1 MAGKERDI
9 SMNVKLSKRSKPDF
23 QSEFLASILKAN
35 ADPNIVTFAGGNP
48 NAESFPVKAMNAAA
62 DKVLKENGVMAL
74 QYSGTQGYL
83 PLRQFIADRYK
94 KMDLA
99 VDPSEIIITNG
110 SQQALDLFSSVM
122 LDPGDS
128 VLVENPTYLAA
139 LQTFHLYDPEVVPI
153 ELHEDGIDVRQLET
167 AIREKKPQFMY
178 LIPNFQNPTGLTYSE
193 EVREKAAAV
202 FRNSDV
208 IVLEDNP
215 YGDLRFSGEAGHSF
229 AWYLG
234 EQCCL
239 LGTFSKIVSPGMRV
253 GWIVCKQREIL
264 DKMLT
269 YKATLD
275 LHTNMFGHMVLYQ
288 YLKDNDL
295 DEHLEKAR
303 LLYKQKAEH
312 MIACIEKY
320 FPEGCSCTKPEGGM
334 FLWVTLPEGLR
345 GVEIQRASV
354 AKGIAVCAGDPFYE
368 YERNVPHL
376 RLNFSNGTDEEIDRG
391 MRIVGEVIREQL
403 NH

>member
-1 MAGKERDI
+1 ME
-9 SMNVKLSKRSKPDF
+9 VKLSRRSQPDF
-23 QSEFLASILKAN
+23 QSEFLANILTAN
-35 ADPNIVTFAGGNP
+35 ASPDVVTFAGGNP
-48 NAESFPVKAMNAAA
+48 NAESFPVAAMNAAA

-83 PLRQFIADRYK
+83 PLRRYIAERYK
-94 KMDLA
+94 KMDLD

-122 LDPGDS
+122 IDPGDR

-139 LQTFHLYDPEVVPI
+139 LQTFHLYQPEIVPVD
-153 ELHEDGIDVRQLET
+153 LNEDGVDVEQLARLIE
-167 AIREKKPQFMY
+167 EKKPQFMY
-178 LIPNFQNPTGLTYSE
+178 LIPNFQNPTGLSYSA
-193 EVREKAAAV
+193 EVREKAAEV
-202 FRNSDV
+202 FRGSNV

-215 YGDLRFSGEAGHSF
+215 YGELRFSGEAGRSF

-253 GWIVCKQREIL
+253 GWIVCKQKQIL

-269 YKATLD
+269 YKATMD
-275 LHTNMFGHMVLYQ
+275 LHTNMFGQMVLTQ
-288 YLKDNDL
+288 YLLDNDL
-295 DEHLEKAR
+295 DEHIERTR
-303 LLYKQKAEH
+303 LLYKQKAEF

-320 FPEGCSCTKPEGGM
+320 FPAGCSCTHPQGGM

-345 GVEIQRASV
+345 GVDVQNATIKR
-354 AKGIAVCAGDPFYE
+354 GIAVCAGDPFYE
-368 YERNVPHL
+368 DKRGVPNL
-376 RLNFSNGTDEEIDRG
+376 RLNFSNGTDEVIENG
-391 MRIVGEVIREQL
+391 MRIVGEVIAQL
-403 NH
+403 LEK

>member
-167 AIREKKPQFMY
+167 AIREKKP
-178 LIPNFQNPTGLTYSE
+178 
-193 EVREKAAAV
+193 
-202 FRNSDV
+202 
-208 IVLEDNP
+208 
-215 YGDLRFSGEAGHSF
+215 
-229 AWYLG
+229 
-234 EQCCL
+234 
-239 LGTFSKIVSPGMRV
+239 
-253 GWIVCKQREIL
+253 
-264 DKMLT
+264 
-269 YKATLD
+269 
-275 LHTNMFGHMVLYQ
+275 
-288 YLKDNDL
+288 
-295 DEHLEKAR
+295 
-303 LLYKQKAEH
+303 
-312 MIACIEKY
+312 
-320 FPEGCSCTKPEGGM
+320 
-334 FLWVTLPEGLR
+334 
-345 GVEIQRASV
+345 
-354 AKGIAVCAGDPFYE
+354 
-368 YERNVPHL
+368 
-376 RLNFSNGTDEEIDRG
+376 
-391 MRIVGEVIREQL
+391 
-403 NH
+403 

>member
-1 MAGKERDI
+1 
-9 SMNVKLSKRSKPDF
+9 MNVKLSKRSKPDF
-23 QSEFLASILKAN
+23 QSEFLANILKAN
-35 ADPNIVTFAGGNP
+35 ADPSIVTFAGGNP

-83 PLRQFIADRYK
+83 PLRRFIAERYK
-94 KMDLA
+94 KMDLT

-122 LDPGDS
+122 LDPGDR

-139 LQTFHLYDPEVVPI
+139 LQTFHLYNPEVVPI
-153 ELHEDGIDVRQLET
+153 ELHEDGIDIRQLET
-167 AIREKKPQFMY
+167 AIRKKQPQFMY

-193 EVREKAAAV
+193 EVREKAAAA
-202 FRNSDV
+202 FRNSNV

-269 YKATLD
+269 YKATMD
-275 LHTNMFGHMVLYQ
+275 LHTNMFGQMVLFQ
-288 YLKDNDL
+288 YLQDNDL
-295 DEHLEKAR
+295 DEHLENAR
-303 LLYKQKAEH
+303 RLYKQKAEY

-334 FLWVTLPEGLR
+334 FIWVTLPEGLK
-345 GVEIQRASV
+345 GVEIQYAAVKR
-354 AKGIAVCAGDPFYE
+354 GIAVCAGDPFYE

-376 RLNFSNGTDEEIDRG
+376 RLNFSNGTDEQIDRG
-391 MRIVGEVIREQL
+391 MRIVGEVIREQMKK
-403 NH
+403 

>member
-1 MAGKERDI
+1 MK
-9 SMNVKLSKRSKPDF
+9 VKLSKRSKPDF

-35 ADPNIVTFAGGNP
+35 ADPSIVTFAGGNP

-83 PLRQFIADRYK
+83 PLRQFIAERYK
-94 KMDLA
+94 KMDLT

-153 ELHEDGIDVRQLET
+153 ALREDGIDVQQLET

-202 FRNSDV
+202 FRKSDV

-239 LGTFSKIVSPGMRV
+239 CWVPSPRSSHRACASAGSSAS
-253 GWIVCKQREIL
+253 RERFW
-264 DKMLT
+264 T
-269 YKATLD
+269 
-275 LHTNMFGHMVLYQ
+275 
-288 YLKDNDL
+288 
-295 DEHLEKAR
+295 R
-303 LLYKQKAEH
+303 
-312 MIACIEKY
+312 
-320 FPEGCSCTKPEGGM
+320 CSPTKPPWTCIPTCSARW
-334 FLWVTLPEGLR
+334 FCIST
-345 GVEIQRASV
+345 
-354 AKGIAVCAGDPFYE
+354 
-368 YERNVPHL
+368 
-376 RLNFSNGTDEEIDRG
+376 
-391 MRIVGEVIREQL
+391 
-403 NH
+403 

>member
-1 MAGKERDI
+1 MK
-9 SMNVKLSKRSKPDF
+9 VKLSKRSKPDF

-35 ADPNIVTFAGGNP
+35 ADPSIVTFAGGNP

-83 PLRQFIADRYK
+83 PLRQFIAERYK
-94 KMDLA
+94 KMDLT

-153 ELHEDGIDVRQLET
+153 ALREDGIDVQQLET
-167 AIREKKPQFMY
+167 AVREKKPQFMY

-193 EVREKAAAV
+193 EVRGKAAAV
-202 FRNSDV
+202 FRKSDV

-269 YKATLD
+269 YKATMD
-275 LHTNMFGHMVLYQ
+275 LHTNMFGQMVLYQ

-303 LLYKQKAEH
+303 LLYKRKAEY

-345 GVEIQRASV
+345 GVDIQRASV
-354 AKGIAVCAGDPFYE
+354 KKGIAVCAGDPFYE
-368 YERNVPHL
+368 YERDVPHL
-376 RLNFSNGTDEEIDRG
+376 RLNFSNGTDEQIDRG
-391 MRIVGEVIREQL
+391 MRIVGEVIREQMKQ
-403 NH
+403 

>member
-1 MAGKERDI
+1 
-9 SMNVKLSKRSKPDF
+9 MNVKLSKRSKPDF

-35 ADPNIVTFAGGNP
+35 ADPDIVTFAGGNP

-83 PLRQFIADRYK
+83 PLRQFIAERYK
-94 KMDLA
+94 KMDLT

-153 ELHEDGIDVRQLET
+153 ELHEDGIDVQQLET

-202 FRNSDV
+202 FRKSDV

-269 YKATLD
+269 YKATMD
-275 LHTNMFGHMVLYQ
+275 LHTNMFGQMVLYQ

-303 LLYKQKAEH
+303 QLYKRKAEY
-312 MIACIEKY
+312 MIACIEKH

-345 GVEIQRASV
+345 GVDIQRASV
-354 AKGIAVCAGDPFYE
+354 KKGIAVCAGDPFYE

-376 RLNFSNGTDEEIDRG
+376 RLNFSNGTDEQIDRG
-391 MRIVGEVIREQL
+391 MRIVGEVIREQMKQ
-403 NH
+403 

>member
-1 MAGKERDI
+1 MK
-9 SMNVKLSKRSKPDF
+9 VKLSKRSKPDF
-23 QSEFLASILKAN
+23 QSEFLAGILKAN
-35 ADPNIVTFAGGNP
+35 ADPSIVTFAGGNP

-83 PLRQFIADRYK
+83 TLRQFIAERYK
-94 KMDLA
+94 KMDLT

-153 ELHEDGIDVRQLET
+153 VLREDGIDVQQLET

-202 FRNSDV
+202 FRKSDV

-264 DKMLT
+264 EKMLT
-269 YKATLD
+269 YKATMD
-275 LHTNMFGHMVLYQ
+275 LHTNMFGQMVLYQ

-303 LLYKQKAEH
+303 LLYKQKAEY

-345 GVEIQRASV
+345 GVDIQRAAV
-354 AKGIAVCAGDPFYE
+354 KKGIAVCAGDPFYE

-376 RLNFSNGTDEEIDRG
+376 RLNFSNGTDEQIDRG
-391 MRIVGEVIREQL
+391 MRIVGEVIREQMKQ
-403 NH
+403 

>member
-1 MAGKERDI
+1 MK
-9 SMNVKLSKRSKPDF
+9 VKLSKRSKPDF

-83 PLRQFIADRYK
+83 PLRQFIAERYK
-94 KMDLA
+94 KMDLT

-153 ELHEDGIDVRQLET
+153 ALHEDGIDVQQLET

-202 FRNSDV
+202 FRKSDV

-264 DKMLT
+264 EKMLT
-269 YKATLD
+269 YKATMD
-275 LHTNMFGHMVLYQ
+275 LHTNMFGQMVLYQ

-303 LLYKQKAEH
+303 LLYKRKAEY

-320 FPEGCSCTKPEGGM
+320 FPEGYSCTKPEGGM

-345 GVEIQRASV
+345 GVDIQYAAV
-354 AKGIAVCAGDPFYE
+354 KKGIAVCAGDPFYE

-376 RLNFSNGTDEEIDRG
+376 RLNFSNGTDEQIDRG
-391 MRIVGEVIREQL
+391 MRIVGEVIREQMKQ
-403 NH
+403 

>member
-1 MAGKERDI
+1 MK
-9 SMNVKLSKRSKPDF
+9 VKLSKRSKPDF
-23 QSEFLASILKAN
+23 QSEFLAGILKAN
-35 ADPNIVTFAGGNP
+35 ADPSIVTFAGGNP

-83 PLRQFIADRYK
+83 PLRQFIAERYK
-94 KMDLA
+94 KMDLT

-153 ELHEDGIDVRQLET
+153 ALREDGIDVQQLET

-202 FRNSDV
+202 FRKSDV

-269 YKATLD
+269 YKATMD
-275 LHTNMFGHMVLYQ
+275 LHTNMFGQMVLYQ

-303 LLYKQKAEH
+303 LLYKRKAEY
-312 MIACIEKY
+312 MITCIEKY

-345 GVEIQRASV
+345 GVDIQYAAV
-354 AKGIAVCAGDPFYE
+354 KKGIAVCAGDPFYE

-376 RLNFSNGTDEEIDRG
+376 RLNFSNGTDEQIDRG
-391 MRIVGEVIREQL
+391 MRIVGEVIREQMKQ
-403 NH
+403 